1 VILACLEVE
10 ASGEAAR
17 LTDSAGTRSGV
28 ESSGARVEPRKARV
42 HGTGDIKHQKGV
54 GLRIATVFCGL
65 NILHGRINDGLLGT
79 SVQQGEDANPQK
91 PS

>member
-1 VILACLEVE
+1 MIWTCLEVD
-10 ASGEAAR
+10 ASGETAR

-28 ESSGARVEPRKARV
+28 ESSGARVEPRNARV

-65 NILHGRINDGLLGT
+65 NILRGRINDGLLGT
-79 SVQQGEDANPQK
+79 SVQQGEDAKPQK